1 MDMNEE
7 NKNAAEQ
14 QEEGTGMK
22 GIIEEV
28 NIDEEMRSAYI
39 DYSMSVIVSRA
50 LPDARDGLKPVQRR
64 VLFGME
70 GLGLDYSGQTKKS
83 ARIVGE
89 VLGKF
94 HPHGDSS
101 VYDAMARLAQNW
113 NQRYPLVYGQGNFGS
128 MDGDPVAAM
137 RYTEAKLEK
146 LANDVLGDM
155 EKDTVD
161 FQLNFDDTIQE
172 PTVLPTKAPLLLLNG
187 SAGIAVGM
195 ATNMAPHNLGE
206 CCDAIC
212 AYIDNPDIDT
222 DGLMHYIKGPDFP
235 TGGIIQGIQGIRDAY
250 ETGRGKVVV
259 RAKTEIEVDNNG
271 RETIVVTEIPYMVN
285 KKEMLEKIGQL
296 VDDKK
301 IEGITYMND
310 ETSREGVR
318 VIFRVKQGSNSNV
331 VLNTLFK
338 YTPLQSSFAIN
349 NVALVKGRPRTL
361 SLKDILKVFVD
372 FRHEVIIR
380 RTKFDLDKAKK
391 RAHIL
396 EGLIK
401 AIDVIDEIIRIIR
414 ASKTVDEARNT
425 LMTTFGFSE
434 AQASAIVEMRLRQLT
449 GLEREKL
456 QAEYD
461 ELEKFI
467 AWCNDVLANPA
478 MQMEIIKNETMELKA
493 KYGDERRS
501 KIVPNAEEFNPED
514 FYADD
519 DEVITISHFGY
530 IKRTPLAEYKTQNR
544 GGVGM
549 KGTATRDEDFIEH
562 LYVANM
568 HSTMLFFTEQGK
580 CFWLKV
586 YEVPEGSRSS
596 KGRAIQNVLSIPDDK
611 IKAII
616 NVPTLTDEEYIN
628 SHFIILATKEGIIK
642 KTSLEAYSR
651 PRAKGVN
658 AVNVREGDELLE
670 AILTDGKSEVLI
682 ASRNGRCVRFDETDA
697 RPLGRTAT
705 GVRGINLDEDDYAIG
720 MVCYEP
726 EAEDAAAHTLLV
738 IGEKGLGKRTDF
750 EEYRK
755 TSRGSKGVRTMNIT
769 DKTGKLVAMKN
780 VTEENDLL
788 IITQSGLIIRMA
800 VADIKQAGRNTQGVK
815 LINIRDNDSIAS
827 VSVVAKSDEEELPAE
842 GETAPDAPAETGKTE
857 E

>member
-1 MDMNEE
+1 MEDNR
-7 NKNAAEQ
+7 NDIA
-14 QEEGTGMK
+14 QEEPTGPK

-28 NIDEEMRSAYI
+28 NIDQEMRSAYI

-64 VLFGME
+64 VLYGMKE
-70 GLGLDYSGQTKKS
+70 LGLDYSGQTKKS

-113 NQRYPLVYGQGNFGS
+113 NQRYPLVFGQGNFGS

-146 LANDVLGDM
+146 IAADVLGDM
-155 EKDTVD
+155 DKDTVD
-161 FQLNFDDTIQE
+161 FQPNFDDSLEE
-172 PTVLPTKAPLLLLNG
+172 PVVVPTKLPLLLLNG

-222 DGLMHYIKGPDFP
+222 EGLMQYVKGPDFP
-235 TGGIIQGIQGIRDAY
+235 TGGIIQGIQGIKDAY
-250 ETGRGKVVV
+250 ETGRGRVII
-259 RAKTEIEVDNNG
+259 RAKADIEVEPNG
-271 RETIVVTEIPYMVN
+271 RETIVVSEIPYMVN
-285 KKEMLEKIGQL
+285 KKEMLEKIGQM
-296 VDDKK
+296 VDEKK

-331 VLNTLFK
+331 VLNTLYK

-349 NVALVKGRPRTL
+349 NVALVGGRPRTM
-361 SLKDILKVFVD
+361 SLKDIIRVFVD
-372 FRHEVIIR
+372 FRHDVIVR
-380 RTKFDLDKAKK
+380 RTRFELEKARK

-401 AIDVIDEIIRIIR
+401 AIDVIDRIIEIVR
-414 ASKTVDEARNT
+414 SSRSVDEAKGR
-425 LMTTFGFSE
+425 LIEEFGFSDL
-434 AQASAIVEMRLRQLT
+434 QATAIVEMKIRQLT

-461 ELEKFI
+461 ELAKFI
-467 AWCNDVLANPA
+467 AYCEDVLASTEK
-478 MQMEIIKNETMELKA
+478 QMEIIKNETMELKA
-493 KYGDERRS
+493 KYGDKRRS
-501 KIVPNAEEFNPED
+501 EIVPNADEFNPED

-519 DEVITISHFGY
+519 DAVITISHFGY
-530 IKRTPLAEYKTQNR
+530 IKRTPLAEYRTQNR

-549 KGTATRDEDFIEH
+549 KGSATRDEDFIEH

-568 HSTMLFFTEQGK
+568 HSTMLFFTESGR

-586 YEVPEGSRSS
+586 YQVPECPRSS

-616 NVPTLTDEEYIN
+616 NVPKLNDEEYVN
-628 SHFIILATKEGIIK
+628 SHYIILATKQGLIK

-651 PRAKGVN
+651 PRLKGVN
-658 AVNVREGDELLE
+658 AVNVREGDELLD
-670 AILTDGKSEVLI
+670 AILTDGKSQVLI
-682 ASRNGRCVRFDETDA
+682 ASRGGRCVRFDEVDA

-705 GVRGINLDEDDYAIG
+705 GVRGINLDEGDEAIG

-726 EAEDAAAHTLLV
+726 ENEDASLHTLLV

-769 DKTGKLVAMKN
+769 DKTGVLVAMKN
-780 VTEENDLL
+780 VTEDNDLL
-788 IITQSGLIIRMA
+788 IITKSGLIIRMA
-800 VADIKQAGRNTQGVK
+800 VSDIKQAGRNTQGVK
-815 LINIRDNDSIAS
+815 LINIKDNDSIAS
-827 VSVVAKSDEEELPAE
+827 VSVVAKGEEDALPEVENA
-842 GETAPDAPAETGKTE
+842 TGNPE
-857 E
+857 AGNVEDNN

>member
-1 MDMNEE
+1 MEDNR
-7 NKNAAEQ
+7 NDIA
-14 QEEGTGMK
+14 QEEPTGPK

-28 NIDEEMRSAYI
+28 NIDQEMRSAYI

-64 VLFGME
+64 VLYGMKE
-70 GLGLDYSGQTKKS
+70 LGLDYSGQTKKS

-113 NQRYPLVYGQGNFGS
+113 NQRYPLVFGQGNFGS

-146 LANDVLGDM
+146 IAADVLGDM
-155 EKDTVD
+155 DKDTVD
-161 FQLNFDDTIQE
+161 FQPNFDDSLEE
-172 PTVLPTKAPLLLLNG
+172 PVVVPTKLPLLLLNG

-222 DGLMHYIKGPDFP
+222 EGLMQYVKGPDFP
-235 TGGIIQGIQGIRDAY
+235 TGGIIQGIQGIKDAY
-250 ETGRGKVVV
+250 ETGRGRVII
-259 RAKTEIEVDNNG
+259 RAKADIEVEPNG
-271 RETIVVTEIPYMVN
+271 RETIVVSEIPYMVN
-285 KKEMLEKIGQL
+285 KKEMLEKIGQM
-296 VDDKK
+296 VDEKK

-331 VLNTLFK
+331 VLNTLYK

-349 NVALVKGRPRTL
+349 NVALVGGRPRTM
-361 SLKDILKVFVD
+361 SLKDIIRVFVD
-372 FRHEVIIR
+372 FRHDVIVR
-380 RTKFDLDKAKK
+380 RTRFELEKARK

-401 AIDVIDEIIRIIR
+401 AIDVIDRIIEIVR
-414 ASKTVDEARNT
+414 SSRSVDEAKGR
-425 LMTTFGFSE
+425 LIEEFGFSDL
-434 AQASAIVEMRLRQLT
+434 QATAIVEMKIRQLT

-461 ELEKFI
+461 ELAKFI
-467 AWCNDVLANPA
+467 AYCEDVLASTEK
-478 MQMEIIKNETMELKA
+478 QMEIIKNETMELKA
-493 KYGDERRS
+493 KYGDRRRS
-501 KIVPNAEEFNPED
+501 EIVPNADEFNPED

-519 DEVITISHFGY
+519 DAVITISHFGY
-530 IKRTPLAEYKTQNR
+530 IKRTPLTEYRTQNR

-549 KGTATRDEDFIEH
+549 KGSATRDEDFIEH

-568 HSTMLFFTEQGK
+568 HSTMLFFTESGR

-586 YEVPEGSRSS
+586 YQVPECPRSS
-596 KGRAIQNVLSIPDDK
+596 TGRAIQNVLSIPDDK

-616 NVPTLTDEEYIN
+616 NVPKLNDEEYVN
-628 SHFIILATKEGIIK
+628 SHYIILATKQGIIK

-651 PRAKGVN
+651 PRLKGVN
-658 AVNVREGDELLE
+658 AVNVREGDELLD
-670 AILTDGKSEVLI
+670 AILTDGKSQVLI
-682 ASRNGRCVRFDETDA
+682 ASRGGRCVRFDEVDA

-705 GVRGINLDEDDYAIG
+705 GVRGINLDEGDEAIG

-726 EAEDAAAHTLLV
+726 ENEDASLHTLLV

-769 DKTGKLVAMKN
+769 DKTGVLVAMKN
-780 VTEENDLL
+780 VTEDNDLL
-788 IITQSGLIIRMA
+788 IITKSGLIIRMA
-800 VADIKQAGRNTQGVK
+800 VSDIKQAGRNTQGVK
-815 LINIRDNDSIAS
+815 LINIKDNDSIAS
-827 VSVVAKSDEEELPAE
+827 VSVVAKGEEDALPEVENA
-842 GETAPDAPAETGKTE
+842 TGNPE
-857 E
+857 AGNVEDNN

>member
-1 MDMNEE
+1 MEDNR
-7 NKNAAEQ
+7 NDIA
-14 QEEGTGMK
+14 QEEPTGPK

-28 NIDEEMRSAYI
+28 NIDQEMRSAYI

-64 VLFGME
+64 VLYGMKE
-70 GLGLDYSGQTKKS
+70 LGLDFSGQTKKS

-113 NQRYPLVYGQGNFGS
+113 NQRYPLVFGQGNFGS

-146 LANDVLGDM
+146 IAADVLGDM
-155 EKDTVD
+155 DKDTVD
-161 FQLNFDDTIQE
+161 FQPNFDDSLEE
-172 PTVLPTKAPLLLLNG
+172 PVVVPTKLPLLLLNG

-222 DGLMHYIKGPDFP
+222 EGLMQYVKGPDFP
-235 TGGIIQGIQGIRDAY
+235 TGGIIQGIQGIKDAY
-250 ETGRGKVVV
+250 ETGRGRVVI
-259 RAKTEIEVDNNG
+259 RAKADIEVEPNG
-271 RETIVVTEIPYMVN
+271 RETIVVSEIPYMVN
-285 KKEMLEKIGQL
+285 KKEMLEKIGQM
-296 VDDKK
+296 VDEKK

-331 VLNTLFK
+331 VLNTLYK

-349 NVALVKGRPRTL
+349 NVALVGGRPRTM
-361 SLKDILKVFVD
+361 SLKDIIRVFVD
-372 FRHEVIIR
+372 FRHDVIVR
-380 RTKFDLDKAKK
+380 RTRFELEKARK

-401 AIDVIDEIIRIIR
+401 AIDVIDRIIEIVR
-414 ASKTVDEARNT
+414 SSRSVDEAKGR
-425 LMTTFGFSE
+425 LIEEFGFSDL
-434 AQASAIVEMRLRQLT
+434 QATAIVEMKIRQLT

-461 ELEKFI
+461 ELAKFI
-467 AWCNDVLANPA
+467 AYCEDVLASTEK
-478 MQMEIIKNETMELKA
+478 QMEIIKNETMELKA
-493 KYGDERRS
+493 KYGDKRRS
-501 KIVPNAEEFNPED
+501 EIVPNADEFNPED

-519 DEVITISHFGY
+519 DAVITISHFGY
-530 IKRTPLAEYKTQNR
+530 IKRTPLAEYRTQNR

-549 KGTATRDEDFIEH
+549 KGSATRDEDFIEH

-568 HSTMLFFTEQGK
+568 HSTMLFFTESGR

-586 YEVPEGSRSS
+586 YQVPECPRSS

-616 NVPTLTDEEYIN
+616 NVPKLNDEEFVN
-628 SHFIILATKEGIIK
+628 SHYIILATKQGIIK

-651 PRAKGVN
+651 PRLKGVN
-658 AVNVREGDELLE
+658 AVNVREGDELLD
-670 AILTDGKSEVLI
+670 AILTDGKSQVLI
-682 ASRNGRCVRFDETDA
+682 ASRGGRCVRFDEVDA

-705 GVRGINLDEDDYAIG
+705 GVRGINLDEGDEAIG

-726 EAEDAAAHTLLV
+726 ENEDASLHTLLV

-769 DKTGKLVAMKN
+769 DKTGVLVAMKN
-780 VTEENDLL
+780 VTEDNDLL
-788 IITQSGLIIRMA
+788 IITKSGLIIRMA
-800 VADIKQAGRNTQGVK
+800 VSDIKQAGRNTQGVK
-815 LINIRDNDSIAS
+815 LINIKDNDSIAS
-827 VSVVAKSDEEELPAE
+827 VSVVARGEEEALPE
-842 GETAPDAPAETGKTE
+842 GEASAEVSGTSDSGNVE
-857 E
+857 DNN

>member
-1 MDMNEE
+1 M
-7 NKNAAEQ
+7 
-14 QEEGTGMK
+14 
-22 GIIEEV
+22 
-28 NIDEEMRSAYI
+28 
-39 DYSMSVIVSRA
+39 
-50 LPDARDGLKPVQRR
+50 QRR
-64 VLFGME
+64 VLYGMKE
-70 GLGLDYSGQTKKS
+70 LGLDFSGQTKKS

-113 NQRYPLVYGQGNFGS
+113 NQRYPLVFGQGNFGS

-146 LANDVLGDM
+146 IAADVLGDM
-155 EKDTVD
+155 DKDTVD
-161 FQLNFDDTIQE
+161 FQPNFDDSLEE
-172 PTVLPTKAPLLLLNG
+172 PVVVPTKLPLLLLNG

-222 DGLMHYIKGPDFP
+222 EGLMQYVKGPDFP
-235 TGGIIQGIQGIRDAY
+235 TGGIIQGIQGIKDAY
-250 ETGRGKVVV
+250 ETGRGRVVI
-259 RAKTEIEVDNNG
+259 RAKADIEVEPNG
-271 RETIVVTEIPYMVN
+271 RETIVVSEIPYMVN
-285 KKEMLEKIGQL
+285 KKEMLEKIGQM
-296 VDDKK
+296 VDEKK

-331 VLNTLFK
+331 VLNTLYK

-349 NVALVKGRPRTL
+349 NVALVGGRPRTM
-361 SLKDILKVFVD
+361 SLKDIIRVFVD
-372 FRHEVIIR
+372 FRHDVIVR
-380 RTKFDLDKAKK
+380 RTRFELEKARK

-401 AIDVIDEIIRIIR
+401 AIDVIDRIIEIVR
-414 ASKTVDEARNT
+414 SSRSVDEAKGR
-425 LMTTFGFSE
+425 LIEEFGFSDL
-434 AQASAIVEMRLRQLT
+434 QATAIVEMKIRQLT

-461 ELEKFI
+461 ELAKFI
-467 AWCNDVLANPA
+467 AYCEDVLASTEK
-478 MQMEIIKNETMELKA
+478 QMEIIKNETMELKA
-493 KYGDERRS
+493 KYGDRRRS
-501 KIVPNAEEFNPED
+501 EIVPNADEFNPED

-519 DEVITISHFGY
+519 DAVITISHFGY
-530 IKRTPLAEYKTQNR
+530 IKRTPLAEYRTQNR

-549 KGTATRDEDFIEH
+549 KGSATRDEDFIEH

-568 HSTMLFFTEQGK
+568 HSTMLFFTESGR

-586 YEVPEGSRSS
+586 YQVPECPRSS

-616 NVPTLTDEEYIN
+616 NVPKLNDEEYVN
-628 SHFIILATKEGIIK
+628 SHYIILATKQGIIK

-651 PRAKGVN
+651 PRLKGVN
-658 AVNVREGDELLE
+658 AVNVREGDELLD
-670 AILTDGKSEVLI
+670 AILTDGKSQVLI
-682 ASRNGRCVRFDETDA
+682 ASRGGRCVRFDEVDA

-705 GVRGINLDEDDYAIG
+705 GVRGINLDEGDEAIG

-726 EAEDAAAHTLLV
+726 ENEDASLHTLLV

-769 DKTGKLVAMKN
+769 DKTGVLVAMKN
-780 VTEENDLL
+780 VTEDNDLL
-788 IITQSGLIIRMA
+788 IITKSGLIIRMA
-800 VADIKQAGRNTQGVK
+800 VSDIKQAGRNTQGVK
-815 LINIRDNDSIAS
+815 LINIKDNDSIAS
-827 VSVVAKSDEEELPAE
+827 VSVVARGEEEALPE
-842 GETAPDAPAETGKTE
+842 GEASAEVSGTSDSGNVE
-857 E
+857 DNN

>member
-1 MDMNEE
+1 MEDNR
-7 NKNAAEQ
+7 NDIA
-14 QEEGTGMK
+14 QEEPTGPK

-28 NIDEEMRSAYI
+28 NIDQEMRSAYI

-64 VLFGME
+64 VLYGMKE
-70 GLGLDYSGQTKKS
+70 LGLDFSGQTKKS

-113 NQRYPLVYGQGNFGS
+113 NQRYPLVFGQGNFGS

-137 RYTEAKLEK
+137 RSTEAKLEK
-146 LANDVLGDM
+146 IAADVLGDM
-155 EKDTVD
+155 DKDTVD
-161 FQLNFDDTIQE
+161 FQPNFDDSLEE
-172 PTVLPTKAPLLLLNG
+172 PVVVPTKLPLLLLNG

-222 DGLMHYIKGPDFP
+222 EGLMQYVKGPDFP
-235 TGGIIQGIQGIRDAY
+235 TGGIIQGIQGIKDAY
-250 ETGRGKVVV
+250 ETGRGRVVI
-259 RAKTEIEVDNNG
+259 RAKADIEVEPNG
-271 RETIVVTEIPYMVN
+271 RETIVVSEIPYMVN
-285 KKEMLEKIGQL
+285 KKEMLEKIGQM
-296 VDDKK
+296 VDEKK

-331 VLNTLFK
+331 VLNTLYK

-349 NVALVKGRPRTL
+349 NVALVGGRPRTM
-361 SLKDILKVFVD
+361 SLKDIIRVFVD
-372 FRHEVIIR
+372 FRHDVIVR
-380 RTKFDLDKAKK
+380 RTRFELEKARK

-401 AIDVIDEIIRIIR
+401 AIDVIDRIIEIVR
-414 ASKTVDEARNT
+414 SSRSVDEAKGR
-425 LMTTFGFSE
+425 LIEEFGFSDL
-434 AQASAIVEMRLRQLT
+434 QATAIVEMKIRQLT

-461 ELEKFI
+461 ELAKFI
-467 AWCNDVLANPA
+467 AYCEDVLASTEK
-478 MQMEIIKNETMELKA
+478 QMEIIKNETMELKA
-493 KYGDERRS
+493 KYGDKRRS
-501 KIVPNAEEFNPED
+501 EIVPNADEFNPED

-519 DEVITISHFGY
+519 DAVITISHFGY
-530 IKRTPLAEYKTQNR
+530 IKRTPLAEYRTQNR

-549 KGTATRDEDFIEH
+549 KGSATRDEDFIEH

-568 HSTMLFFTEQGK
+568 HSTMLFFTESGR

-586 YEVPEGSRSS
+586 YQVPECPRSS

-616 NVPTLTDEEYIN
+616 NVPKLNDEEYVN
-628 SHFIILATKEGIIK
+628 SHYIILATKQGIIK

-651 PRAKGVN
+651 PRLKGVN
-658 AVNVREGDELLE
+658 AVNVREGDELLD
-670 AILTDGKSEVLI
+670 AILTDGKSQVLI
-682 ASRNGRCVRFDETDA
+682 ASRGGRCVRFDEVDA

-705 GVRGINLDEDDYAIG
+705 GVRGINLDEGDEAIG

-726 EAEDAAAHTLLV
+726 ENEDASLHTLLV

-769 DKTGKLVAMKN
+769 DKTGVLVAMKN
-780 VTEENDLL
+780 VTEDNDLL
-788 IITQSGLIIRMA
+788 IITKSGLIIRMA
-800 VADIKQAGRNTQGVK
+800 VSDIKQAGRNTQGVK
-815 LINIRDNDSIAS
+815 LINIKDNDSIAS
-827 VSVVAKSDEEELPAE
+827 VSVVARGEEEALPE
-842 GETAPDAPAETGKTE
+842 GEASAEVSGTSDSGNVE
-857 E
+857 DNN

>member
-1 MDMNEE
+1 
-7 NKNAAEQ
+7 
-14 QEEGTGMK
+14 
-22 GIIEEV
+22 
-28 NIDEEMRSAYI
+28 MRSAYI

-64 VLFGME
+64 VLYGMKE
-70 GLGLDYSGQTKKS
+70 LGLDFSGQTKKS

-113 NQRYPLVYGQGNFGS
+113 NQRYPLVFGQGNFGS

-146 LANDVLGDM
+146 IAADVLGDM
-155 EKDTVD
+155 DKDTVD
-161 FQLNFDDTIQE
+161 FQPNFDDSLEE
-172 PTVLPTKAPLLLLNG
+172 PVVVPTKLPLLLLNG

-222 DGLMHYIKGPDFP
+222 EGLMQYVKGPDFP
-235 TGGIIQGIQGIRDAY
+235 TGGIIQGIQGIKDAY
-250 ETGRGKVVV
+250 ETGRGRVVI
-259 RAKTEIEVDNNG
+259 RAKADIEVEPNG
-271 RETIVVTEIPYMVN
+271 RETIVVSEIPYMVN
-285 KKEMLEKIGQL
+285 KKEMLEKIGQM
-296 VDDKK
+296 VDEKK

-331 VLNTLFK
+331 VLNTLYK

-349 NVALVKGRPRTL
+349 NVALVGGRPRTM
-361 SLKDILKVFVD
+361 SLKDIIRVFVD
-372 FRHEVIIR
+372 FRHDVIVR
-380 RTKFDLDKAKK
+380 RTRFELEKARK

-401 AIDVIDEIIRIIR
+401 AIDVIDRIIEIVR
-414 ASKTVDEARNT
+414 SSRSVDEAKGR
-425 LMTTFGFSE
+425 LIEEFGFSDL
-434 AQASAIVEMRLRQLT
+434 QATAIVEMKIRQLT

-461 ELEKFI
+461 ELAKFI
-467 AWCNDVLANPA
+467 AYCEDVLASTEK
-478 MQMEIIKNETMELKA
+478 QMEIIKNETMELKA
-493 KYGDERRS
+493 KYGDKRRS
-501 KIVPNAEEFNPED
+501 EIVPNADEFNPED

-519 DEVITISHFGY
+519 DAVITISHFGY
-530 IKRTPLAEYKTQNR
+530 IKRTPLAEYRTQNR

-549 KGTATRDEDFIEH
+549 KGSATRDEDFIEH

-568 HSTMLFFTEQGK
+568 HSTMLFFTESGR

-586 YEVPEGSRSS
+586 YQVPECPRSS

-616 NVPTLTDEEYIN
+616 NVPKLNDEEYVN
-628 SHFIILATKEGIIK
+628 SHYIILATKQGIIK

-651 PRAKGVN
+651 PRLKGVN
-658 AVNVREGDELLE
+658 AVNVREGDELLD
-670 AILTDGKSEVLI
+670 AILTDGKSQVLI
-682 ASRNGRCVRFDETDA
+682 ASRGGRCVRFDEVDA

-705 GVRGINLDEDDYAIG
+705 GVRGINLDEGDEAIG

-726 EAEDAAAHTLLV
+726 ENEDASLHTLLV

-769 DKTGKLVAMKN
+769 DKTGVLVAMKN
-780 VTEENDLL
+780 VTEDNDLL
-788 IITQSGLIIRMA
+788 IITKSGLIIRMA
-800 VADIKQAGRNTQGVK
+800 VSDIKQAGRNTQGVK
-815 LINIRDNDSIAS
+815 LINIKDNDSIAS
-827 VSVVAKSDEEELPAE
+827 VSVVAKGEEEALPE
-842 GETAPDAPAETGKTE
+842 GEASAEVSGTSDSGNVE
-857 E
+857 DNN